1 MAKISAKKA
10 GKVEGYKKHNKEIV
24 ANVENLPSAFTGLTM
39 REALFCVAY
48 VKNGGN
54 ASSALR
60 DIDIKTKKY
69 KNEQI
74 HVYAYEIVRQPHVK
88 RAISAYLSEIV
99 TKDFVKGKFS
109 QLAHSA
115 KSEDTQLRATKELG
129 RIVDVYGDKEG
140 GSGGGISLTVSF
152 NVPGI
157 ARASDSMIQD
167 VEAREVD
174 E

>member
-1 MAKISAKKA
+1 MAKISAKK
-10 GKVEGYKKHNKEIV
+10 EIV
-24 ANVENLPSAFTGLTM
+24 ELADNLPDAFKGLTM
-39 REALFCVAY
+39 RDALFCIYY

-54 ASSALR
+54 ASDAIR
-60 DIDIKTKKY
+60 QTIGGKKKY
-69 KNEQI
+69 TEGTI
-74 HVYAYEIVRQPHVK
+74 GVMAYEQLKKPNIK